1 MFEKTI
7 TMVWIDM
14 DTFIKYLISIDDNGT
29 LFLSEQNQKVV
40 K

>member
-1 MFEKTI
+1 MFDKTI
-7 TMVWIDM
+7 AMVWIDM

-29 LFLSEQNQKVV
+29 LFLSEQNPKVV